1 MTEAKY
7 KSIIVRSETH
17 AKLKKLAGKDRKIS
31 GIVSYLVDREYQ
43 KENRK
48 VAQW

>member
-1 MTEAKY
+1 MTEVKY
-7 KSIIVRSETH
+7 KSILVRAETH

-31 GIVSYLVDREYQ
+31 GIVSHLVDKEYQ

-48 VAQW
+48 VAQ

>member
-1 MTEAKY
+1 MTEVKY
-7 KSIIVRSETH
+7 KSILVRSETH

-31 GIVSYLVDREYQ
+31 GIVSHLVDKEYQ

-48 VAQW
+48 AAQ